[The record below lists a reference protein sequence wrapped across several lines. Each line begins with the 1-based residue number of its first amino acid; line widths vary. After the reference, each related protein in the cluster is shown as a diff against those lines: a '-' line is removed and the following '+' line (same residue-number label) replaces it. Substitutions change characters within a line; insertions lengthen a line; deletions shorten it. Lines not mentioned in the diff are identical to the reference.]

1 MKKIIIIALAALIA
15 ASSYLLLRKD
25 KKSAGGREVV
35 PERGTISIDFRETG
49 SVSPRNRLEIKPQ
62 MGGRIEDVKV
72 VEGQKVIKGETI
84 AVLSSSDRAAL
95 LDVARS
101 KGEAEL
107 KKWEDIYRPTPII
120 APLDGFIIARYKE
133 PGQTVSQSDVILV
146 MADNL
151 IIEADVDETDLRY
164 IKLGQKVQV
173 ALDAYPDRK
182 FAGVVEHIAYESQ
195 IINNVTVYTIKIKP
209 LSIPENFRAGMTA
222 TIEVEAQK
230 RENVILLPVEAV
242 TEKENGKIVKV
253 KSPDGKPETRKV
265 ETGINNGRE
274 VEIISG
280 ISENDIV
287 LIGVANNNGNNKRQ
301 KAAGGIPGM
310 PLGGGRRPH

>member
-107 KKWEDIYRPTPII
+107 KKWEDI
-120 APLDGFIIARYKE
+120 
-133 PGQTVSQSDVILV
+133 
-146 MADNL
+146 
-151 IIEADVDETDLRY
+151 
-164 IKLGQKVQV
+164 
-173 ALDAYPDRK
+173 
-182 FAGVVEHIAYESQ
+182 
-195 IINNVTVYTIKIKP
+195 
-209 LSIPENFRAGMTA
+209 
-222 TIEVEAQK
+222 
-230 RENVILLPVEAV
+230 
-242 TEKENGKIVKV
+242 
-253 KSPDGKPETRKV
+253 
-265 ETGINNGRE
+265 
-274 VEIISG
+274 
-280 ISENDIV
+280 
-287 LIGVANNNGNNKRQ
+287 
-301 KAAGGIPGM
+301 
-310 PLGGGRRPH
+310 